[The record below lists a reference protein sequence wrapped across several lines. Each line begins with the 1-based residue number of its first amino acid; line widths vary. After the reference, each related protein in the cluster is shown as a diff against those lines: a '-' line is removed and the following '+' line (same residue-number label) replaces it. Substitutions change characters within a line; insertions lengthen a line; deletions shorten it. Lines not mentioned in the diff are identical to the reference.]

1 MDLTNLIK
9 ETLKKQ
15 LDKSL
20 ILKNRAVVSESL
32 QYHMDN
38 QLTLTDNIYE
48 NYSEGFFDLVNEVR
62 ELYED
67 GSIKLNKVDTLIVE
81 SELGKK
87 VMLNGKL
94 IYLDAPFICETKDEE
109 YQGKKV
115 KIDKPFKTPE
125 NSKKFAVYVKGKT
138 GGVKKITFGDP
149 NTKVSSELFRK
160 THNCD
165 QKTDKTTV
173 GYWRCNLGKFSKQ
186 LGLSSSNSW

>member
-20 ILKNRAVVSESL
+20 VLKNRAVVSESL

-38 QLTLTDNIYE
+38 EFTLTENIFKT
-48 NYSEGFFDLVNEVR
+48 YSDGYFDLVNEVR

-67 GSIKLNKVDTLIVE
+67 GSIKLNKDDTVIVE
-81 SELGKK
+81 SDLGKK
-87 VMLNGKL
+87 VMLKGNL
-94 IYLDAPFICETKDEE
+94 VYLDAPFICEDEK
-109 YQGKKV
+109 YQGKDV
-115 KIDKPFKTPE
+115 ELNKPIRTSE
-125 NSKKFAVYVKGKT
+125 DTKKFAVYVKSKT
-138 GGVKKITFGDP
+138 GEVKKITFGSP
-149 NTKVSSELFRK
+149 NTKISSELFRK

-186 LGLSSSNSW
+186 LGLGSSNSK